1 MRNNCAVKLGKLV
14 ITWVDMRLESLKLNE
29 YPDYFFSE
37 HSSSKPL
44 PTCVLASEKDELD
57 DLELAG
63 RAEVWMKL
71 IRLSLPSEE
80 G

>member
-1 MRNNCAVKLGKLV
+1 LK
-14 ITWVDMRLESLKLNE
+14 VDIRGFKAFVLDNFK
-29 YPDYFFSE
+29 PDTPIF
-37 HSSSKPL
+37 L
-44 PTCVLASEKDELD
+44 VLASEKDELNEE
-57 DLELAG
+57 ELAG

>member
-1 MRNNCAVKLGKLV
+1 LKVDIRGFKALV
-14 ITWVDMRLESLKLNE
+14 LENFK
-29 YPDYFFSE
+29 PDTPIFR
-37 HSSSKPL
+37 
-44 PTCVLASEKDELD
+44 VLASEKDELD

>member
-1 MRNNCAVKLGKLV
+1 LK
-14 ITWVDMRLESLKLNE
+14 VDIRGFKAFVLDNFK
-29 YPDYFFSE
+29 PDPPIFRI
-37 HSSSKPL
+37 
-44 PTCVLASEKDELD
+44 LASEKDELD
-57 DLELAG
+57 DLELAA

>member
-1 MRNNCAVKLGKLV
+1 LK
-14 ITWVDMRLESLKLNE
+14 VDIRGFKDFVLENFK
-29 YPDYFFSE
+29 PDTPIFR
-37 HSSSKPL
+37 
-44 PTCVLASEKDELD
+44 VLASEKDELD
-57 DLELAG
+57 DLEIAG

>member
-1 MRNNCAVKLGKLV
+1 LK
-14 ITWVDMRLESLKLNE
+14 VDIRGFKAFVLDNFK
-29 YPDYFFSE
+29 PDTPIFR
-37 HSSSKPL
+37 
-44 PTCVLASEKDELD
+44 VLASEKDELD

-71 IRLSLPSEE
+71 IRLSLPPEE

>member
-1 MRNNCAVKLGKLV
+1 LK
-14 ITWVDMRLESLKLNE
+14 VDIRGFKDFVLENFK
-29 YPDYFFSE
+29 PDTPIFR
-37 HSSSKPL
+37 
-44 PTCVLASEKDELD
+44 VLASEKDELND
-57 DLELAG
+57 GEIAG

>member
-1 MRNNCAVKLGKLV
+1 MK
-14 ITWVDMRLESLKLNE
+14 VDIRGFKTFILENFK
-29 YPDYFFSE
+29 PDTPIF
-37 HSSSKPL
+37 
-44 PTCVLASEKDELD
+44 CVLASEKDELD

-71 IRLSLPSEE
+71 IRLSLPREE

>member
-1 MRNNCAVKLGKLV
+1 LK
-14 ITWVDMRLESLKLNE
+14 VDIRGFKAFVLDNFK
-29 YPDYFFSE
+29 PDTPIFR
-37 HSSSKPL
+37 
-44 PTCVLASEKDELD
+44 VLATEKDELD

-71 IRLSLPSEE
+71 IRLSLPPEE

>member
-1 MRNNCAVKLGKLV
+1 LK
-14 ITWVDMRLESLKLNE
+14 VDIRGFKAFVLENFR
-29 YPDYFFSE
+29 PDTPIFR
-37 HSSSKPL
+37 
-44 PTCVLASEKDELD
+44 VLASENDELD

-71 IRLSLPSEE
+71 IRLSLPREE

>member
-1 MRNNCAVKLGKLV
+1 LK
-14 ITWVDMRLESLKLNE
+14 VDIRGFKAFVLDNFE
-29 YPDYFFSE
+29 PDTPIFR
-37 HSSSKPL
+37 
-44 PTCVLASEKDELD
+44 VLASEKDELD
-57 DLELAG
+57 DLEIAG

>member
-1 MRNNCAVKLGKLV
+1 LK
-14 ITWVDMRLESLKLNE
+14 VDIRGFKAFVLDNFK
-29 YPDYFFSE
+29 PDTPIF
-37 HSSSKPL
+37 L
-44 PTCVLASEKDELD
+44 VLASEKDELD

-63 RAEVWMKL
+63 KAEVWMKL

>member
-1 MRNNCAVKLGKLV
+1 MK
-14 ITWVDMRLESLKLNE
+14 VDIRGFKAFVLENFR
-29 YPDYFFSE
+29 PDTPIFR
-37 HSSSKPL
+37 
-44 PTCVLASEKDELD
+44 VLASENDELD

-71 IRLSLPSEE
+71 IRLSLPREE

>member
-1 MRNNCAVKLGKLV
+1 
-14 ITWVDMRLESLKLNE
+14 VDIRGFKAFILDNFR
-29 YPDYFFSE
+29 PDTPIFR
-37 HSSSKPL
+37 
-44 PTCVLASEKDELD
+44 VLASEKDELD
-57 DLELAG
+57 DGEIAG

>member
-1 MRNNCAVKLGKLV
+1 MKIDIRGFKAFVLDNF
-14 ITWVDMRLESLKLNE
+14 E
-29 YPDYFFSE
+29 PDTPIFR
-37 HSSSKPL
+37 
-44 PTCVLASEKDELD
+44 VLASEKDELD

-71 IRLSLPSEE
+71 IRLSQPPEE

>member
-1 MRNNCAVKLGKLV
+1 MK
-14 ITWVDMRLESLKLNE
+14 VDIRGFKAFVLDNFK
-29 YPDYFFSE
+29 PDTPIFR
-37 HSSSKPL
+37 
-44 PTCVLASEKDELD
+44 VLATEKDELD

-71 IRLSLPSEE
+71 IRLSLPPEE

>member
-1 MRNNCAVKLGKLV
+1 LK
-14 ITWVDMRLESLKLNE
+14 VDIRGFKAFVLENFK
-29 YPDYFFSE
+29 PDTPIFR
-37 HSSSKPL
+37 
-44 PTCVLASEKDELD
+44 VLASEKDELD

>member
-1 MRNNCAVKLGKLV
+1 MK
-14 ITWVDMRLESLKLNE
+14 VDIRGFKAFVLDNFK
-29 YPDYFFSE
+29 PDTPIFR
-37 HSSSKPL
+37 
-44 PTCVLASEKDELD
+44 VLASEKDELD

-71 IRLSLPSEE
+71 IRLSQPPEE

>member
-1 MRNNCAVKLGKLV
+1 LK
-14 ITWVDMRLESLKLNE
+14 VDIRGFKAFVLDNFR
-29 YPDYFFSE
+29 PDTPIFR
-37 HSSSKPL
+37 
-44 PTCVLASEKDELD
+44 VLASENDELD

-71 IRLSLPSEE
+71 IRLSLPREE